1 MHIKTSVMDS
11 LNVPL
16 CIFCVSMWSTICFVM
31 LMITKIYLNFLS
43 FIDRRQIGGIIYA
56 LMRSRPQLMNVTV
69 TEGVADVG

>member
-1 MHIKTSVMDS
+1 MFLSVS
-11 LNVPL
+11 S
-16 CIFCVSMWSTICFVM
+16 VSMWSTICFVM
-31 LMITKIYLNFLS
+31 FMIIKIYLNFIS